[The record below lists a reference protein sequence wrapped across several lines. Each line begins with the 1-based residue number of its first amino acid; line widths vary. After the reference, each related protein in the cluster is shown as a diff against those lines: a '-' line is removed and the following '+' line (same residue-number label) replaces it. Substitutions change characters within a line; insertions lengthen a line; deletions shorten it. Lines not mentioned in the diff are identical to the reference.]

1 MDTSPTPPTK
11 YQCLH
16 CAKKYIRISSMEKHK
31 LLCDLEHSSAYQNKI
46 KSQEE
51 EDMPSY
57 RQLVELVKI
66 LHLKTISLESKIA
79 NISAINISN
88 AANAL
93 RAEKK
98 TIPIVQ
104 ILNDKISPFKT
115 FIDWMNDLSLSLS
128 LSVDI
133 NVEEMLDCSFNQI
146 AVKLLSIILNQE
158 RDIIYPILCDNKQL
172 YVCTSNGWMEMNVD
186 YLKIFCKKIQD
197 VLILS
202 MSSWRTIHKASLE
215 HDDGKSVLY
224 NNTILNLL
232 EFTKKQTYIKTI
244 LPKYVQSIQH
254 FI

>member
-1 MDTSPTPPTK
+1 MNKPPTK

-16 CAKKYIRISSMEKHK
+16 CGKKYIRISSMEKHK

-51 EDMPSY
+51 EDMPSF

-79 NISAINISN
+79 NISTATN
-88 AANAL
+88 AH

-104 ILNDKISPFKT
+104 LLNDKISPFKT
-115 FIDWMNDLSLSLS
+115 FIDWMNDLSLSIE
-128 LSVDI
+128 I
-133 NVEEMLDCSFNQI
+133 NVEELLNCSFNQI
-146 AVKLLSIILNQE
+146 AVKLLSILLDQE
-158 RDIIYPILCDNKQL
+158 REIIYPILCNNKQL

-202 MSSWRTIHKASLE
+202 VSSWRTIHKESLE
-215 HDDGKSVLY
+215 QDDGKSVLY

-232 EFTKKQTYIKTI
+232 EFTKKQTCIKTI
-244 LPKYVQSIQH
+244 LPKYVQSIQTLK
-254 FI
+254 II

>member
-1 MDTSPTPPTK
+1 MNTPTPPTK

-46 KSQEE
+46 KNQEE

-88 AANAL
+88 AH

-98 TIPIVQ
+98 TIPILQ

-115 FIDWMNDLSLSLS
+115 FIDWMNDLSLS
-128 LSVDI
+128 VDI
-133 NVEEMLDCSFNQI
+133 NVEEMLGCSFNQI
-146 AVKLLSIILNQE
+146 AAKLLSIILDQE
-158 RDIIYPILCDNKQL
+158 RDIIYPIFCDNKQL
-172 YVCTSNGWMEMNVD
+172 YVCTSNGWIEMNID
-186 YLKIFCKKIQD
+186 YLKIFCKKMQD
-197 VLILS
+197 LLILS
-202 MSSWRTIHKASLE
+202 MSTWRTTNKESLE
-215 HDDGKSVLY
+215 QDDGKSVLY

-232 EFTKKQTYIKTI
+232 EFTKKQTYVKTI
-244 LPKYVQSIQH
+244 LPKYVQSIQNC
-254 FI
+254 IKK

>member
-1 MDTSPTPPTK
+1 MNTQTSPTKPTK

-16 CAKKYIRISSMEKHK
+16 CSKKYIRISSMEKHK

-79 NISAINISN
+79 NISAATNPHN
-88 AANAL
+88 AH
-93 RAEKK
+93 RTEKK
-98 TIPIVQ
+98 NMPILQ

-115 FIDWMNDLSLSLS
+115 FIDWMNDLSLS
-128 LSVDI
+128 VDI
-133 NVEEMLDCSFNQI
+133 NVEELLACSFNEI
-146 AVKLLSIILNQE
+146 AVKLLSIILDQE
-158 RDIIYPILCDNKQL
+158 REIIYPMLCNSKQL

-186 YLKIFCKKIQD
+186 YLNIFCKKMQD

-215 HDDGKSVLY
+215 NDDGKSVLY

-232 EFTKKQTYIKTI
+232 EFTKKQTCIIHVHTQ
-244 LPKYVQSIQH
+244 LTLS
-254 FI
+254 F

>member
-1 MDTSPTPPTK
+1 MNKSPTK

-46 KSQEE
+46 KNQEE

-79 NISAINISN
+79 NISA
-88 AANAL
+88 ANAH
-93 RAEKK
+93 RTEKK
-98 TIPIVQ
+98 TIPILQ

-115 FIDWMNDLSLSLS
+115 FIDWMNDLSLS
-128 LSVDI
+128 VEI
-133 NVEEMLDCSFNQI
+133 NVEEMLEYSFNQI
-146 AVKLLSIILNQE
+146 AVKLLSIILDQE
-158 RDIIYPILCDNKQL
+158 REIIYPLLCDNKQL
-172 YVCTSNGWMEMNVD
+172 YVCTSNGWIEMNID
-186 YLKIFCKKIQD
+186 YLKIFCKKMQD
-197 VLILS
+197 ILILS

-232 EFTKKQTYIKTI
+232 EFTKKQTYIKSI
-244 LPKYVQSIQH
+244 LPKYVQSLQH

>member
-1 MDTSPTPPTK
+1 MNTQTSPTKPTK

-79 NISAINISN
+79 NISA
-88 AANAL
+88 ANAVTNTH
-93 RAEKK
+93 RTEKK

-115 FIDWMNDLSLSLS
+115 FIDWMNDLSLSAE
-128 LSVDI
+128 I

-146 AVKLLSIILNQE
+146 AVKLLSIILDKE
-158 RDIIYPILCDNKQL
+158 RDIIYPLLCNNNKQL
-172 YVCTSNGWMEMNVD
+172 YVCTSHGWIEMNVD
-186 YLKIFCKKIQD
+186 YLKIFCKKMQD

-202 MSSWRTIHKASLE
+202 VSSWRTINKASLE
-215 HDDGKSVLY
+215 QDDGKSALY
-224 NNTILNLL
+224 NNTILKIL
-232 EFTKKQTYIKTI
+232 EFTQKQTCIKTI